1 MKVPSGSKDLPLKP
15 SSSGLGGFKVYNPR
29 TLRTQGAAQ
38 KKRTHILRLLG
49 PKAILY
55 KAFGLF

>member
-15 SSSGLGGFKVYNPR
+15 SSSGLGGFKVYSPR

-38 KKRTHILRLLG
+38 KTNKDSYL
-49 PKAILY
+49 
-55 KAFGLF
+55 KAFGPKGHTI